1 MLVLQRRLPAGN
13 RGESPVGGPGAKRR
27 NGAKLGLAVL
37 TVTLGER
44 KKGCFP
50 EAGEGKAR
58 VKVAGHINGIAPN
71 PIQVPV
77 WVFEHLIIGRNSIS
91 GRHLGTEIWGS
102 CRPVIRCPRAWV
114 VSESR
119 R

>member
-44 KKGCFP
+44 KKGCFR

-58 VKVAGHINGIAPN
+58 VKVAGHVNGFAPN
-71 PIQVPV
+71 LIQVPV
-77 WVFEHLIIGRNSIS
+77 WVFEQLIIGRNSIS
-91 GRHLGTEIWGS
+91 GWHLGIEIWGS
-102 CRPVIRCPRAWV
+102 CSHVIRCSRARMAV
-114 VSESR
+114 D
-119 R
+119 

>member
-71 PIQVPV
+71 PKCWANSALCPV
-77 WVFEHLIIGRNSIS
+77 TFASSVGRMRVRAQFFRVCFGSLKIGH
-91 GRHLGTEIWGS
+91 GPW
-102 CRPVIRCPRAWV
+102 
-114 VSESR
+114 
-119 R
+119 

>member
-58 VKVAGHINGIAPN
+58 VKVAGHINGIAPH
-71 PIQVPV
+71 PKSWADGASCPV
-77 WVFEHLIIGRNSIS
+77 NLALSGGRMRGRAQFLRVCFGSVEIGH
-91 GRHLGTEIWGS
+91 GPW
-102 CRPVIRCPRAWV
+102 
-114 VSESR
+114 
-119 R
+119 